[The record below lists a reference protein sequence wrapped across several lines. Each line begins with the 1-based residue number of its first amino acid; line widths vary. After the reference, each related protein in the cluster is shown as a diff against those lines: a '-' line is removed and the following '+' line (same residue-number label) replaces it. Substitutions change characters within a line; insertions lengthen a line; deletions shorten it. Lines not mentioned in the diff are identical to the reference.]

1 LRQKSA
7 ERAVFDNRAYQKQ
20 EDKVKKVV
28 IVLGL
33 ILFVSGSVSVA
44 AEKGKWTGWLS
55 DAKCAANGAKASHKG
70 CSIKCVESGQAIVFV
85 AEDKKVYKLQGA
97 DKVKSMVGDRVSL
110 SGSMDGDTI
119 TVDSA
124 KPAEDK

>member
-1 LRQKSA
+1 LTTGRT
-7 ERAVFDNRAYQKQ
+7 KQ
-20 EDKVKKVV
+20 EDKVKKIV

-33 ILFVSGSVSVA
+33 ILFVSGTVSVA
-44 AEKGKWTGWLS
+44 AETGKWTGWLS
-55 DAKCAANGAKASHKG
+55 DAKCAANGAKPSHKG

-85 AEDKKVYKLQGA
+85 AEDKKVYKLQGV

-124 KPAEDK
+124 KAAEDK

>member
-85 AEDKKVYKLQGA
+85 AEDKKVYKLQGV

>member
-1 LRQKSA
+1 
-7 ERAVFDNRAYQKQ
+7 
-20 EDKVKKVV
+20 VKKVV

-97 DKVKSMVGDRVSL
+97 DKVKSMVGVRVSL

>member
-1 LRQKSA
+1 M
-7 ERAVFDNRAYQKQ
+7 
-20 EDKVKKVV
+20 KKVV
-28 IVLGL
+28 IGLGL

-44 AEKGKWTGWLS
+44 GEKGQWTGWLS

-85 AEDKKVYKLQGA
+85 AEDKKVYKLQGV
-97 DKVKSMVGDRVSL
+97 DRVKSVVGDRVSL
-110 SGSMDGDTI
+110 SGSMEGDTI
-119 TVDSA
+119 TVDSV